1 MASTVSET
9 PMEVQSDYDREK
21 ELKLFDDTKA
31 GVKGLVDDGVAKIPR
46 IFILQP
52 DELDKNNQTCNSNTH
67 LTIPIIDLEGM
78 KNDAITRSEIIEE
91 IGQASR
97 TWGFFQVV
105 NHGIPLDVLHEM
117 IEGARKFYEQPK
129 EVKSEYYTRDS
140 TKKVVY
146 NSNFDL
152 FRSPNA
158 ANWRD
163 TIFCAMAPDTPDPED
178 LPEACRD
185 ILMEYSEHV
194 RRLGIKLFE
203 LLSEALGLKPNHLVD
218 IGCADG
224 LNVLCHYYPYC
235 PEPELTLGASKH
247 SDSSFLTVLLQD
259 HIGGLQV
266 LHHNQWVNVPPMP
279 GALVINVGDLLQLIS
294 NDILKSCEHRV
305 TANNRGPRISVAC
318 FISTDLKESTRLF
331 GPIKDLL
338 SEENPPIYRE
348 ITIKQYSLHYNE
360 KGLDGYSA
368 LSKFKL

>member
-46 IFILQP
+46 IFILQS
-52 DELDKNNQTCNSNTH
+52 DELDNNNQTSNSNTH
-67 LTIPIIDLEGM
+67 FTIPVIDLEGT
-78 KNDAITRSEIIEE
+78 KNDAITRSVIIEE
-91 IGQASR
+91 IGQASK

-105 NHGIPLDVLHEM
+105 NHGIP
-117 IEGARKFYEQPK
+117 
-129 EVKSEYYTRDS
+129 
-140 TKKVVY
+140 
-146 NSNFDL
+146 
-152 FRSPNA
+152 
-158 ANWRD
+158 
-163 TIFCAMAPDTPDPED
+163 
-178 LPEACRD
+178 D

-194 RRLGIKLFE
+194 RRLGFKLFE
-203 LLSEALGLKPNHLVD
+203 LLSEALGLKPNQLED

-305 TANNRGPRISVAC
+305 MANNTGPRISVAC

-331 GPIKDLL
+331 GPIKELL
-338 SEENPPIYRE
+338 SKENPPIYSE
-348 ITIKQYSLHYNE
+348 ITMKAYGTHYNE
-360 KGLDGYSA
+360 KGLDGNSA